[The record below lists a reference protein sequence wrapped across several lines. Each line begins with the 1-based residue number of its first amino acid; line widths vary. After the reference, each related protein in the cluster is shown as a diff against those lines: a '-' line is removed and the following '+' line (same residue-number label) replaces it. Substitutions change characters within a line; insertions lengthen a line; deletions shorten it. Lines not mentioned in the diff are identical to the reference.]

1 MNLWNRRKAAVI
13 FVLMVLIVGAA
24 LYWEETPQQGKIPLD
39 PEAVMTKQR
48 EQKARPSL
56 HVYVSGAVMYPG
68 LYDLAPGLRYAD
80 AIYKAGGM
88 TDEADETRV
97 NLAKKIKDGC
107 QVNVPLRKNRRPAA
121 GKAPPSAG
129 VLPAREKGRR
139 KEESTARTPKINPNE
154 APQEELER
162 LPGIGPETARRII
175 SERNAAPF
183 RSVDDLLRVKGI
195 GPKTLSRFRELVEVL
210 P

>member
-13 FVLMVLIVGAA
+13 FVLMVLIVGTT
-24 LYWEETPQQGKIPLD
+24 LYWEETPRQNKAPLD

-48 EQKARPSL
+48 EQKALPSL
-56 HVYVSGAVMYPG
+56 RVYVSGAVMYPG

-80 AIYKAGGM
+80 AIRKAGGM

-121 GKAPPSAG
+121 GK
-129 VLPAREKGRR
+129 RR
-139 KEESTARTPKINPNE
+139 
-154 APQEELER
+154 
-162 LPGIGPETARRII
+162 
-175 SERNAAPF
+175 
-183 RSVDDLLRVKGI
+183 LLRATCLLGKKRKGKI
-195 GPKTLSRFRELVEVL
+195 KAPLGS
-210 P
+210 

>member
-139 KEESTARTPKINPNE
+139 KNKAPLGPQRSIQMRHPRKNWNAFPESAPRRRGASYQKGTPP
-154 APQEELER
+154 LS
-162 LPGIGPETARRII
+162 GP
-175 SERNAAPF
+175 
-183 RSVDDLLRVKGI
+183 
-195 GPKTLSRFRELVEVL
+195 
-210 P
+210 